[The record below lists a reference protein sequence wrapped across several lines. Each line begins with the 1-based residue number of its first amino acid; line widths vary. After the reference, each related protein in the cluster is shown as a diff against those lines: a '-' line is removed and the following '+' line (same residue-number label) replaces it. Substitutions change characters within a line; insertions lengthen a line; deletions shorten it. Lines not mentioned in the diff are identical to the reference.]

1 MSNLTQHPSAL
12 SSPATNESA
21 EDFSIILSS
30 SHIIPSNAASEA
42 SEASELENEE
52 FRPITPIV
60 KLIASLRLPHD
71 RSEKELAE
79 LAPMI
84 KIDLDDNIIDSVT
97 DLFNILFPD
106 SVLPFGVTEQLLMSL
121 PKRIYNS
128 TDYKWNLTNAN
139 TESVSKVFTT
149 EHLDCR
155 N

>member
-12 SSPATNESA
+12 SSPATN

-60 KLIASLRLPHD
+60 KQIASLRLPHD
-71 RSEKELAE
+71 QSEKELDE

-97 DLFNILFPD
+97 DLFNIL
-106 SVLPFGVTEQLLMSL
+106 LP
-121 PKRIYNS
+121 
-128 TDYKWNLTNAN
+128 
-139 TESVSKVFTT
+139 
-149 EHLDCR
+149 
-155 N
+155 